1 MKLITY
7 FVLMLF
13 APHLEIAL
21 GLCPEDMEL
30 LNLTHFQNIKKEGSI
45 IHFYKEKINLYPLKI
60 YLEFY
65 KDINDV
71 SVIASKKLNIPEN
84 ENDIGKSFIMEFTKD
99 KRNDIFFQIQRCIKE
114 NGRCSREGSP
124 KKINERFSDTE
135 IKKYEISIDYNKIKM
150 YSQNKLI
157 YEEKVEFQKDFGE
170 TSYIQIRTKAN
181 SQKISIEKLNFII
194 CHSPEIAT
202 IMRKLQEGGNEG
214 GEFDHLDDADCIE
227 TSPNYLREG
236 NVEIIPTVKLDP
248 KDKDGKFPSNI
259 LNYSKKSLNE
269 LVKLE
274 HSGGAIVKW
283 KAAISF
289 ENKLV
294 LCLKTHTPGEI
305 YLTSDYF
312 KDINFTNYIIKVN
325 PVEINVEKTFAKID
339 EPKQN
344 LGQNFTLKIYP
355 FSKYGTNLAFVEQS
369 NIEKLEIKAT
379 LPNGTIIGVEGGEF
393 DPDEKAILFNQNYI
407 SIGEIQY
414 SIKYDNVN
422 ISCINY
428 KLKLFMEI

>member
-1 MKLITY
+1 
-7 FVLMLF
+7 
-13 APHLEIAL
+13 
-21 GLCPEDMEL
+21 
-30 LNLTHFQNIKKEGSI
+30 
-45 IHFYKEKINLYPLKI
+45 
-60 YLEFY
+60 
-65 KDINDV
+65 
-71 SVIASKKLNIPEN
+71 
-84 ENDIGKSFIMEFTKD
+84 MEFTKD